1 MSYQNKVAIIIGNG
15 VSRTEINLKD
25 LTGQAPIYG
34 CNALYRDFDDWDYLV
49 CFDQDMVQ
57 EVRNC
62 QFPFKGTVIVPP
74 IDRHYEDED
83 YSPQRRRNNAGML
96 AMREAIERKSQI
108 LYCLGFDFLLEGEV
122 SVDNVY
128 RNTVNYGPE
137 THANMGDNYHRIK
150 YLQWF
155 AEKNS
160 DCKFIFVFPD
170 GTQKKAVDAENVYYM
185 DSSVFLNKLTH

>member
-15 VSRTEINLKD
+15 TSRRDIDLKE

-49 CFDQDMVQ
+49 CFDQGIVT
-57 EVRNC
+57 EVRNSHY
-62 QFPFKGTVIVPP
+62 PFKGTVIVPP
-74 IDRHYEDED
+74 ADLHFEDAE
-83 YSPQRRRNNAGML
+83 YSPQRRRSNAGML
-96 AMREAIERKSQI
+96 AMREAIQRKSKI

-128 RNTVNYGPE
+128 KNTLNYGPE
-137 THANMGDNYHRIK
+137 THANMSDNYYRIK
-150 YLQWF
+150 YLTWF
-155 AEKNS
+155 AEKHS
-160 DCKFIFVFPD
+160 DCKLIFVFPD
-170 GTQKKAVDAENVYYM
+170 GSKRKTVDAENVYYM